1 MSPPPLLAVMKL
13 DGSQPV
19 RYGIKLEL
27 DDKYRRVKEVVAE
40 MCGICPSSL
49 RLAEVYGATV
59 KVFVPHSIKLCLHS
73 CLCTQ
78 SLPADTT
85 KIRSVLGGYL
95 YAFEIPPPPPVR
107 PTSRSDSPDEV
118 QRKLKK
124 IKIERERTLSLKGA
138 QAERLKA
145 QRARERVAKMQHG
158 ENMEDEESMTVDD
171 GDEPDEHDGLAQ
183 VSDEEGGG
191 HSRGRDVLASPQPAG
206 MEESDGF
213 VFAIHRRTV
222 SERNREGRERLHVCF
237 YTVLDRALLHS
248 PPEDSSHAVWYSSG
262 GPLRGFHH
270 GETALLV
277 RLVPSGETYH
287 P

>member
-1 MSPPPLLAVMKL
+1 MF
-13 DGSQPV
+13 
-19 RYGIKLEL
+19 
-27 DDKYRRVKEVVAE
+27 
-40 MCGICPSSL
+40 CP
-49 RLAEVYGATV
+49 Y
-59 KVFVPHSIKLCLHS
+59 
-73 CLCTQ
+73 TQ

-145 QRARERVAKMQHG
+145 QRAREKVAKMQQSEEVSKTAAEG
-158 ENMEDEESMTVDD
+158 EGVMDVEE
-171 GDEPDEHDGLAQ
+171 EREEWDEHDGLAQ
-183 VSDEEGGG
+183 VSDGEEETPPTKRE
-191 HSRGRDVLASPQPAG
+191 HFSPQMTAG

-222 SERNREGRERLHVCF
+222 SVRKKEGERFHVLCFSLQYSIEHYFTRHQKTRLMLFGIPLVVPCVACTTGRQLYSHVWSQVERLIIP
-237 YTVLDRALLHS
+237 D
-248 PPEDSSHAVWYSSG
+248 PPPTDQGYVGPWGGSSIQ
-262 GPLRGFHH
+262 R
-270 GETALLV
+270 
-277 RLVPSGETYH
+277 
-287 P
+287 

>member
-1 MSPPPLLAVMKL
+1 MFMF
-13 DGSQPV
+13 
-19 RYGIKLEL
+19 Y
-27 DDKYRRVKEVVAE
+27 
-40 MCGICPSSL
+40 
-49 RLAEVYGATV
+49 
-59 KVFVPHSIKLCLHS
+59 
-73 CLCTQ
+73 LCTQ

-145 QRARERVAKMQHG
+145 QRAREKVAKMQHSEGVTKIAEG
-158 ENMEDEESMTVDD
+158 EGEGEGVMEVEER
-171 GDEPDEHDGLAQ
+171 EEWDEHDGLAQ
-183 VSDEEGGG
+183 VSEGEEETQPTKRE
-191 HSRGRDVLASPQPAG
+191 HFSSPMTAG

-222 SERNREGRERLHVCF
+222 SMRKKERERERERELHVLPFSLQYSIEHYFTRHQKTRLMLFGIPLVVPCVASMTGRQL
-237 YTVLDRALLHS
+237 YSHVWSQVERLIIPD
-248 PPEDSSHAVWYSSG
+248 PPPTEQRYV
-262 GPLRGFHH
+262 
-270 GETALLV
+270 
-277 RLVPSGETYH
+277 
-287 P
+287 